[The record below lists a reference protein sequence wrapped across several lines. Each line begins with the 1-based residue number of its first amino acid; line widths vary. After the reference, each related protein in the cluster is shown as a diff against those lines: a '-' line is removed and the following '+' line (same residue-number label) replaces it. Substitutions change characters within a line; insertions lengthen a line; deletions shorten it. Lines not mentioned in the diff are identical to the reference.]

1 METRARVLMIVL
13 DGFGLSDRAEGNA
26 IRLAAPEF
34 LTKLFRDR
42 PLARLDAAGPA
53 VGLPPGQ
60 MGNSE
65 VGHLNIG
72 TGRVV
77 PQDITRIDTAIADGT
92 LAASPVL
99 EAFLRRVRASGRS
112 LHLMGLLSDGG
123 VHSHQQHLH
132 TLIAAAAA
140 HGLANV
146 FIHAFTDGRDC
157 SPTAGVHAVSEL
169 VKFCQAVGVGR
180 VSTLSGRYFAMDRD
194 QRWERVEKAYQAM
207 VFGVGNRSGDPVT
220 AMEAAYRAN
229 ITDEFIQPV
238 VIESDGGPVGLIEPG
253 DGVLAF
259 NFRGDRLRQLT
270 QAFVAP
276 EFTSFK
282 RKDLS
287 LDFVSMTRYA
297 EAFSSVPVIM
307 PPLALP
313 TVLGELLAEHD
324 LLQFRIAETE
334 KFSHVTSFV
343 NGGREAPFPGEDRLL
358 IPSPRVKTYDLKPEL
373 AAFEIGDA
381 LIERIQSRR
390 YPFLLANLANCDLVG
405 HTGVLDAAVKAVT
418 TVDCVVS
425 KVVPVAFEC
434 GYDCI
439 VTADHGNVEHMID
452 AQTGEGSPENTLNPV
467 PFCLLSRDVRDL
479 RPVGRLA
486 DVAPTVLDLMGLE
499 APSVMTGTS
508 LLIRKK

>member
-13 DGFGLSDRAEGNA
+13 DGFGLSDRVDGNA

-42 PLARLDAAGPA
+42 PLARLEAAGPA

-60 MGNSE
+60 MGNSA
-65 VGHLNIG
+65 VGHLTMG
-72 TGRVV
+72 AGRVV
-77 PQDITRIDTAIADGT
+77 PQDITRIDAAVDDGS
-92 LAASPVL
+92 LAANPVL
-99 EAFLRRVRASGRS
+99 AAFFQRMRSTGRS

-123 VHSHQQHLH
+123 VHSRRQHLQ
-132 TLIAAAAA
+132 TLLSTAAA
-140 HGLANV
+140 HGLTKV
-146 FIHAFTDGRDC
+146 FIQAFTDGRDC

-169 VKFCQAVGVGR
+169 MKFCQALGVGQIA
-180 VSTLSGRYFAMDRD
+180 TLSGRSFAMDRD

-207 VFGVGNRSGDPVT
+207 VFGVGNRSGDPVI

-229 ITDEFIQPV
+229 LTDEFIPPV
-238 VIESDGGPVGLIEPG
+238 VIEAEGLPVGLIEPG

-259 NFRGDRLRQLT
+259 NFRGDRVRQLV
-270 QAFVAP
+270 QAFVSP

-282 RKDLS
+282 HKDLS
-287 LDFVSMTRYA
+287 LDFVTMTRYA
-297 EAFSSVPVIM
+297 EIFPSVPVLM
-307 PPLALP
+307 PPLELP
-313 TVLGELLAEHD
+313 AVLGELLAGHD
-324 LLQFRIAETE
+324 LSQFRIAETE
-334 KFSHVTSFV
+334 KYAYVTSAV

-358 IPSPRVKTYDLKPEL
+358 IPSPRVKTYDLKPES

-390 YPFLLANLANCDLVG
+390 YPFLLANVANCDLVG
-405 HTGVLDAAVKAVT
+405 HTGVLAAAVKAVHA
-418 TVDCVVS
+418 VDCVVS

-439 VTADHGNVEHMID
+439 ITADHGNVEQMIN
-452 AQTGEGSPENTLNPV
+452 AQTGEVCPENTINPV
-467 PFCLLSRDVRDL
+467 PFCLLSREVRDL
-479 RPVGRLA
+479 RAAGGLA

-499 APSVMTGTS
+499 VPAVMTGTS